1 MAQLSGVKKAAIL
14 MISLG
19 SEASSQVMKLLPDS
33 MIQKVSYEIANTDYV
48 TPEEK
53 NAVIDELVD
62 TATARQFVLDGGIDY
77 AKDLLVNSLG
87 PQRAKEVLDV
97 LNTIQLREQPFNIAR
112 RANEQQLVNL
122 LVEEHPQTIALI
134 LCYMRAEK
142 AASVL
147 SEFPDELQSDVA
159 ERVATISAT
168 SPETIQRIEKVMED
182 KFSNVVD
189 GERENI
195 GGVGALVDILNSTGR
210 STEKTILAGLESRQ
224 PELASEVQANL
235 FTFEDI
241 TTLQALDV
249 QKVLR
254 DVTNDVLELA
264 LKGSDDRIKDF
275 IFGNMSQRAVENI
288 KEDLEFMGPTRLS
301 AVEEAQQ
308 KVVAVIRKLDERGE
322 IYIGRGGQDS
332 IV

>member
-53 NAVIDELVD
+53 NAVIDEFVD
-62 TATARQFVLDGGIDY
+62 TATARQYVLDGGIDY

-134 LCYMRAEK
+134 LCYMQAEK

-210 STEKTILAGLESRQ
+210 STEKTILACLESRQ

-308 KVVAVIRKLDERGE
+308 KVVAVIRKLDERGK

>member
-1 MAQLSGVKKAAIL
+1 MAQISGIKKAAIL

-19 SEASSQVMKLLPDS
+19 SEASAKVMKLLPDS

-48 TPEEK
+48 TPEQK
-53 NAVIDELVD
+53 DAVIDEFVD
-62 TATARQFVLDGGIDY
+62 TAMARQYVLDGGIDY
-77 AKDLLVNSLG
+77 ARDLLINSLG
-87 PQRAKEVLDV
+87 QQRAKEVLDV

-112 RANEQQLVNL
+112 RADEQQLVNL

-134 LCYMRAEK
+134 LCYMQAEK

-147 SEFPDELQSDVA
+147 SQFPNEMQADVA
-159 ERVATISAT
+159 ERVATITAT
-168 SPETIQRIEKVMED
+168 APETIQRIEKVMEN
-182 KFSNVVD
+182 KFSNLVD

-195 GGVGALVDILNSTGR
+195 GGVRALVDILNSTGR

-241 TTLQALDV
+241 TSLQRLDV
-249 QKVLR
+249 QRVLR
-254 DVTNDVLELA
+254 NVANDVLELA
-264 LKGSDDRIKDF
+264 LKGSDERIKEF
-275 IFGNMSQRAVENI
+275 IFNNLSSRAVENI

-301 AVEEAQQ
+301 SVEEAQQ
-308 KVVAVIRKLDERGE
+308 KVVAVIRRLDESGE
-322 IYIGRGGQDS
+322 IYLGRGGQDS
-332 IV
+332 VV

>member
-1 MAQLSGVKKAAIL
+1 MAEMSGVKKAAIL

-19 SEASSQVMKLLPDS
+19 SEASAEVMKQLPDS

-53 NAVIDELVD
+53 NAVIDEFVD
-62 TATARQFVLDGGIDY
+62 TATAREYVLDGGIDY
-77 AKDLLVNSLG
+77 AKDLLINSLG
-87 PQRAKEVLDV
+87 QQRAKEVLDV

-112 RANEQQLVNL
+112 RADEQQLVNL

-134 LCYMRAEK
+134 LCYMQPEK

-147 SEFPDELQSDVA
+147 SQFPDEMQSDIA
-159 ERVATISAT
+159 ERVATIVTT
-168 SPETIQRIEKVMED
+168 SPETIQRIEKVMEN
-182 KFSNVVD
+182 KFSNLVD
-189 GERENI
+189 GERENV
-195 GGVGALVDILNSTGR
+195 GGVNALVDILNSTGR
-210 STEKTILAGLESRQ
+210 STEKTILAGLEKRQ
-224 PELASEVQANL
+224 PELASEVQSNL

-241 TTLQALDV
+241 TTLQRLDV

-254 DVTNDVLELA
+254 DVPNDVLELA
-264 LKGSDDRIKDF
+264 LKGSEDGIKEF
-275 IFGNMSQRAVENI
+275 IFGNMSTRAVENI

-308 KVVAVIRKLDERGE
+308 QIVAVIRKLDESGE
-322 IYIGRGGQDS
+322 IYIGRGGQDR
-332 IV
+332 VV

>member
-53 NAVIDELVD
+53 NAVIDEFVD
-62 TATARQFVLDGGIDY
+62 TATARQYVLDGGIDY

-134 LCYMRAEK
+134 LCYMQAEK

-264 LKGSDDRIKDF
+264 LKDSDDRIKDF

>member
-62 TATARQFVLDGGIDY
+62 TATARQYVLDGGIDY

-87 PQRAKEVLDV
+87 PQRAKEVLDA
-97 LNTIQLREQPFNIAR
+97 LNTIKLREQPFNIAR

-134 LCYMRAEK
+134 LCYMQAEK

-159 ERVATISAT
+159 ERVETISAT
-168 SPETIQRIEKVMED
+168 SPETIGVCSVNGSFKARSLVTLSIPFVPTAPFTSILPFSFKGKVTCGFC
-182 KFSNVVD
+182 K
-189 GERENI
+189 
-195 GGVGALVDILNSTGR
+195 
-210 STEKTILAGLESRQ
+210 
-224 PELASEVQANL
+224 
-235 FTFEDI
+235 
-241 TTLQALDV
+241 
-249 QKVLR
+249 
-254 DVTNDVLELA
+254 
-264 LKGSDDRIKDF
+264 
-275 IFGNMSQRAVENI
+275 
-288 KEDLEFMGPTRLS
+288 
-301 AVEEAQQ
+301 
-308 KVVAVIRKLDERGE
+308 
-322 IYIGRGGQDS
+322 
-332 IV
+332 

>member
-1 MAQLSGVKKAAIL
+1 MAQISGIKKAAIL

-19 SEASSQVMKLLPDS
+19 SEASAKVMKLLPDT

-48 TPEEK
+48 TPEQK
-53 NAVIDELVD
+53 DAVIDEFVD
-62 TATARQFVLDGGIDY
+62 TAMARQYVLDGGIDY
-77 AKDLLVNSLG
+77 ARDLLVNSLG
-87 PQRAKEVLDV
+87 QQRAKEVLDV

-112 RANEQQLVNL
+112 RADEQQLVNL
-122 LVEEHPQTIALI
+122 LAEEHPQTVALI
-134 LCYMRAEK
+134 LCYMQAEK
-142 AASVL
+142 AASIL
-147 SEFPDELQSDVA
+147 AQFPNEMQADVA

-168 SPETIQRIEKVMED
+168 SPATIQRIEKVMEN
-182 KFSNVVD
+182 KFSNLVD

-241 TTLQALDV
+241 TSLQRLDV

-254 DVTNDVLELA
+254 NVANDVLELA
-264 LKGSDDRIKDF
+264 LKGTEEHIKEF
-275 IFGNMSQRAVENI
+275 IFSNLSARAVENI

-301 AVEEAQQ
+301 SVEEAQQ
-308 KVVAVIRKLDERGE
+308 KIVSVIRRLDEKGE
-322 IYIGRGGQDS
+322 IYLGRGGEDS
-332 IV
+332 VV